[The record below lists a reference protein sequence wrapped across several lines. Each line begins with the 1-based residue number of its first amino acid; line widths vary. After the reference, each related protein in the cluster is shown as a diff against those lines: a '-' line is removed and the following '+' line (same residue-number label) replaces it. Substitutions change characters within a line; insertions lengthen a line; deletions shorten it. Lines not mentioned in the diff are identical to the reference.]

1 MTNAEIIELWL
12 DALAAERGTAASSL
26 TTYRRDVACYLGWL
40 GERRLAE
47 VTRQDMVAY
56 LAHLDQRALSHSTIS
71 RRRSVANGI
80 HRFMVAEGLGTG
92 NPAAELQPMKRP
104 DRLPF
109 TPGIEAVDR
118 LIETAHALARDGSVG
133 LYRQA
138 GYARRAALLE
148 TLYASG
154 MRVSE
159 AVTRPADAVRPGT
172 RMIHVRGKG
181 GKDRLVPLHDRAVEA
196 IGWWRELAGRYGS
209 RSDVW
214 LFHRVSNG
222 EQHLT
227 IDAALKEIKETAAAA
242 GIPNASRWS
251 PHKLRHAFATHLLQN
266 GADLRVIGELLG
278 HADLGTTEVYTKVN
292 LARAQKMVR
301 DLHPLSDASS

>member
-1 MTNAEIIELWL
+1 MTNAEITELWL

-26 TTYRRDVACYLGWL
+26 KTYRRDVACYLGWL
-40 GERRLAE
+40 GARALAG
-47 VTRQDMVAY
+47 VTRADMTAY
-56 LAHLDQRALSHSTIS
+56 LADLDRRALSHATIS
-71 RRRSVANGI
+71 RRRSVANGL
-80 HRFMVAEGLGTG
+80 HRFMVAEGLAAG

-104 DRLPF
+104 ARLPF
-109 TPGIEAVDR
+109 TPGIEAVER

-159 AVTRPADAVRPGT
+159 AVTRPAGAVKPGT

-181 GKDRLVPLHDRAVEA
+181 GKERLVPLHDRAVEA
-196 IGWWRELAGRYGS
+196 IGLWRDLAGRYGS

-242 GIPNASRWS
+242 GIPNAARWS

-278 HADLGTTEVYTKVN
+278 HADLGTTEVYTRVD
-292 LARAQKMVR
+292 LGRARRMVG
-301 DLHPLSDASS
+301 DLHPLADDAP